1 MFKDEDK
8 LLDDINDDVSV
19 FLKEL
24 CQRTKWTQVQKDL
37 LVKTIQVLNA
47 KKYMSFEGHPSK
59 YHLYTIGES
68 CLYLIPDNRRGHL
81 KVFRGKK
88 VRLVCVES
96 GRFTRTLMAG
106 LV

>member
-8 LLDDINDDVSV
+8 LVDNINDDISIL
-19 FLKEL
+19 LKEL
-24 CQRTKWTQVQKDL
+24 CQRTKWNKEQKDIL
-37 LVKTIQVLNA
+37 SKTIELLKA
-47 KKYMSFEGHPSK
+47 KKYITFEGHPNK
-59 YHLYTIGES
+59 YHLYKIGES
-68 CLYLIPDNRRGHL
+68 CLYAIPENRRGHL

-88 VRLVCVES
+88 VRLICVES